1 MRNMW
6 QVILVLLLMTGPA
19 QAAPSLEQ
27 YYNRVEAPAPAPD
40 APVVAAPAP
49 AADPPPATSGS
60 HVVTSVKKCLQD
72 LDDAAAAAE
81 ISRHSLTPYAD
92 CQRALAAKARAVTA
106 AEDAAAVPPPAE
118 TPRNFRRVSDP
129 ARPEAGGAENK
140 TAEETAPSAPKK
152 AK

>member
-1 MRNMW
+1 MW
-6 QVILVLLLMTGPA
+6 QVILVLLLMAGQA
-19 QAAPSLEQ
+19 QSAPSLEQ
-27 YYNRVEAPAPAPD
+27 YYNRVDAPPPA

-49 AADPPPATSGS
+49 AADPSPATSGS

-92 CQRALAAKARAVTA
+92 CQRALAAKARAAVVAEEA
-106 AEDAAAVPPPAE
+106 AVVPPPAE

-140 TAEETAPSAPKK
+140 TTEEPAPSAPKK